1 MKSVHKSIIEINGTS
16 FIVNHKKTL
25 LFSLIETLSKTVY
38 PGESNKNKFINFISD
53 FCMWEEYDR
62 VSIQQLKY
70 YMDKIDSLNI
80 TLYSNLITYIN
91 ETLSEFPKSTPVPF
105 SIDPTV
111 ETINSFIPSSQ
122 GNINGKKINLFTHG
136 ELIWRYRNALVH
148 EARSL
153 GTTEMF
159 KYEQPHYVPFTY
171 IDSLDDKISVS
182 DKYFVICY
190 PLNFLNTLIDVGI
203 DNLEKHLIL
212 HNINPYDTYSLENL
226 WVD

>member
-1 MKSVHKSIIEINGTS
+1 MKSVHKSIIEINWPS

-38 PGESNKNKFINFISD
+38 PGEGNKNKFIKFISD
-53 FCMWEEYDR
+53 FCLWEDYNR

-70 YMDKIDSLNI
+70 YIDKIDSLNI
-80 TLYSNLITYIN
+80 TLYSNLIAYIN
-91 ETLSEFPKSTPVPF
+91 KTLSQFPKSTPIPF
-105 SIDPTV
+105 SIDPTI
-111 ETINSFIPSSQ
+111 ETINSYIPSSQ
-122 GNINGKKINLFTHG
+122 GNINGKKLNLFTHG

-148 EARSL
+148 EARGL
-153 GTTEMF
+153 GTNEMF
-159 KYEQPHYVPFTY
+159 EYNQPHYVTFSY
-171 IDSLDDKISVS
+171 IDFFDGKTSVS

-190 PLNFLNTLIDVGI
+190 PLDFLNILIDTGI
-203 DNLEKHLIL
+203 DNLEKHLIS